1 MNHRLNSGVKTCA
14 PAVMRPPETVEEQFH
29 DDLVDSK
36 IIFLLR
42 IILLNSCPGAV
53 AVLEVSCTL
62 VTLQLFDNYKLIN
75 WTYY

>member
-1 MNHRLNSGVKTCA
+1 
-14 PAVMRPPETVEEQFH
+14 MRPPETVEEQFH

-42 IILLNSCPGAV
+42 IILFNSCTGAV

-62 VTLQLFDNYKLIN
+62 VTLKLFDNYKLIN